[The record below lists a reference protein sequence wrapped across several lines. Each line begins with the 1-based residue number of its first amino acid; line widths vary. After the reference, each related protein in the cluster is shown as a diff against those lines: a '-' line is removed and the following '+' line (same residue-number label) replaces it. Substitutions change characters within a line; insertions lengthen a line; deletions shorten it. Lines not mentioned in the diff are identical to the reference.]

1 MNLLLAAVLLVQ
13 DKTPEQWIEQ
23 LRSER
28 IEEREAAVGTL
39 KKLGETARPQLEK
52 AAKDQDT
59 ELAQRSQALLDVLN
73 SEVAR
78 KSFTKLEET
87 LINAKTLRVR
97 FRSGGKG
104 PTDADKYEAFG
115 TMLLK
120 EGNKAFIEATTIA
133 NQEKSEVL
141 FVSTGSAVSSETTRW
156 KTNVPDHPGVRDESA
171 GPMTSGTLKT
181 ELSAGLA
188 RIGQSMSVIQIMV
201 RTNARGNFSM
211 RESNR
216 PSEFQVGDNDGP
228 YKTLTYKFKP
238 EDAQCSVRE
247 TKLWYDPLSYK
258 LIKRRQIWKGEKGI
272 EGVLDE
278 TYEEFTL
285 NADIPDEKF
294 KLPEE
299 KK

>member
-13 DKTPEQWIEQ
+13 DRTPEQWIEQ

-28 IEEREAAVGTL
+28 IEERETAVEAL

-52 AAKDQDT
+52 SVKDQDT
-59 ELAQRSQALLDVLN
+59 ELAHRSQALLDALN

-78 KSFTKLEET
+78 RSFTKLEET
-87 LINAKTLRVR
+87 LINAKTLSVR
-97 FRSGGKG
+97 FRSDGKG
-104 PTDADKYEAFG
+104 PTDADKYEASG

-120 EGNKAFIEATTIA
+120 EGNKAFIEARTIG
-133 NQEKSEVL
+133 NQEKAELV
-141 FVSTGSAVSSETTRW
+141 FVSNGSMVSSETTRW
-156 KTNVPDHPGVRDESA
+156 RTNVPDHPGVRDESA
-171 GPMTSGTLKT
+171 GPMSSGTLKT

-188 RIGQSMSVIQIMV
+188 RIGQSMSVTQIMV
-201 RTNARGNFSM
+201 RTNARGNFNM

-228 YKTLTYKFKP
+228 YKTLTYRFRP
-238 EDAQCSVRE
+238 EDSQCSVRE
-247 TKLWYDPLSYK
+247 TKLWYDPITYK
-258 LIKRRQIWKGEKGI
+258 LIKRRQVWKGEKGI
-272 EGVLDE
+272 EGVLNE
-278 TYEEFTL
+278 TYEEFIL